1 MLSMGGL
8 RKGMIKM
15 TDLYLIRHGQ
25 TKWNLENRIQGN
37 LDSPL
42 TELGLRQ
49 AGWLSDAYKSL
60 PIDIIYTSTLDRAY
74 NTAKI
79 FRGDREIDI
88 IRLDELKEINFGE
101 WEGRKF
107 MEIKEEDPEFF
118 AAFRDTPETFRPI
131 GGETFLDAKDRVV
144 CAVEDILAK
153 NKGKKIAIVI
163 HGAVLKLLMGHFLNH
178 TINQVWDEPII
189 QPTSVSHICFNE
201 EGHEILKFGDT
212 SHYKENDEESFGI

>member
-1 MLSMGGL
+1 
-8 RKGMIKM
+8 M
-15 TDLYLIRHGQ
+15 TDLYIIRHGQ

-49 AGWLSDAYKSL
+49 AGWLSDAYEDCK
-60 PIDIIYTSTLDRAY
+60 IDIIYTSTLDRAY

-107 MEIKEEDPEFF
+107 MEIKEEDPEGFN
-118 AAFRDTPETFRPI
+118 AFRFAPETFSPI
-131 GGETFLDAKDRVV
+131 GGETFKEAKARVV
-144 CAVEDILAK
+144 DAVDDILEK
-153 NKGKKIAIVI
+153 NKGGKVAIVI
-163 HGAVLKLLMGHFLNH
+163 HGAVLKLLMGHFMNH

-189 QPTSVSHICFNE
+189 RPTSVSHIRFE
-201 EGHEILKFGDT
+201 EEDPEILKFGDV
-212 SHYKENDEESFGI
+212 SHYEETDENSFGV

>member
-1 MLSMGGL
+1 
-8 RKGMIKM
+8 M

-42 TELGLRQ
+42 TALGLRQ
-49 AGWLSDAYKSL
+49 AGWLSDAYKGCQ
-60 PIDIIYTSTLDRAY
+60 IDIIYTSTLDRAY

-107 MEIKEEDPEFF
+107 MEIKEEDPEIFDS
-118 AAFRDTPETFRPI
+118 FRFTPETCRPI
-131 GGETFLDAKDRVV
+131 GGETFNEAKERVV
-144 CAVEDILAK
+144 YAVSNILEK
-153 NKGKKIAIVI
+153 NKGRKVALVI
-163 HGAVLKLLMGHFLNH
+163 HGAVLKLLMGHYLNR

-189 QPTSVSHICFNE
+189 RPTSVSHIRFNE
-201 EGHEILKFGDT
+201 EGYEILKFGDV
-212 SHYKENDEESFGI
+212 SHYEETDENSFGV

>member
-1 MLSMGGL
+1 
-8 RKGMIKM
+8 M

-49 AGWLSDAYKSL
+49 AGWLSDAYKGC
-60 PIDIIYTSTLDRAY
+60 PIDIIYTSTLDRAF

-79 FRGDREIDI
+79 FRGKKEIEI

-118 AAFRDTPETFRPI
+118 NAFRFTPETFKPV
-131 GGETFLDAKDRVV
+131 GGETFEEAKERVV
-144 CAVEDILAK
+144 DAVENIIEK
-153 NKGKKIAIVI
+153 NKGRKVALVI
-163 HGAVLKLLMGHFLNH
+163 HGVVLKLLMGNFLNR
-178 TINQVWDEPII
+178 TINQVWDEPTI
-189 QPTSVSHICFNE
+189 QPTSVSHIRFND
-201 EGHEILKFGDT
+201 EGHEILKFGDV
-212 SHYKENDEESFGI
+212 SHYEETDENSFRV

>member
-1 MLSMGGL
+1 
-8 RKGMIKM
+8 MIQM

-49 AGWLSDAYKSL
+49 ARWLFDAYEDCQ
-60 PIDIIYTSTLDRAY
+60 IDIIYTSTLDRAY

-79 FRGDREIDI
+79 LRGDRKIDI

-107 MEIKEEDPEFF
+107 LQLKEEDPEFF
-118 AAFRDTPETFRPI
+118 NAFRFTPEAFKPI
-131 GGETFLDAKDRVV
+131 GGETFIEAKERVV
-144 CAVEDILAK
+144 DAVSNILEN
-153 NKGKKIAIVI
+153 NKGKKVALVI
-163 HGAVLKLLMGHFLNH
+163 HGAVLKLLMGHFLNL
-178 TINQVWDEPII
+178 TINQIWDEPII
-189 QPTSVSHICFNE
+189 QPTSVSHIRFNE
-201 EGHEILKFGDT
+201 EGYEILKFGDV
-212 SHYKENDEESFGI
+212 SHYEEIDENSFGV